1 MCERPHVAAIH
12 SEVYSTVM
20 CATLI
25 PLAASACGHGACTA
39 TDVQCTAGRHSA
51 ALFFSHTKTTG
62 PTVCVEHSLNIM
74 DIIIEVLRKS
84 G

>member
-1 MCERPHVAAIH
+1 MCEHPHVAAIH

-25 PLAASACGHGACTA
+25 PLAASACGHGAYTV

-51 ALFFSHTKTTG
+51 AVSS
-62 PTVCVEHSLNIM
+62 SLTQ
-74 DIIIEVLRKS
+74 
-84 G
+84 